1 MRALAATVLL
11 GVLASPSAFAA
22 VPVRHKVDPCFAGR
36 TVTLSGI
43 LAAHHEYGPPGWG
56 DDPSHD
62 SRWTMVVLNVS
73 NTTAK
78 RIGSLLHGCFDDAAG
93 FTQVQLWSLKSSRA
107 LSKYQG
113 KAVRVAGS
121 LTAIG
126 GAPAE
131 LRDAQVWVNNISVL
145 Q

>member
-1 MRALAATVLL
+1 MRALAATALL
-11 GVLASPSAFAA
+11 GVLASTPALAA
-22 VPVRHKVDPCFAGR
+22 APARHEVDPCFAGR
-36 TVTLSGI
+36 TVTVSGVVS
-43 LAAHHEYGPPGWG
+43 AHQEFGPPGWG
-56 DDPSHD
+56 DDPVHD

-73 NTTAK
+73 TATAK
-78 RIGSLLHGCFDDAAG
+78 RIGSLLHGCFDDSAS
-93 FTQVQLWSLKSSRA
+93 FTQVQLWSLKGSRA

-113 KAVRVAGS
+113 KAVRVVGS

-131 LRDAQVWVNNISVL
+131 LRDAQVWITNMSVL